1 MTYFI
6 LVATI
11 MLYAILCTNKK
22 VNSDARLIILSVMT
36 VLSLL
41 CLLF

>member
-22 VNSDARLIILSVMT
+22 VNSGARLIILSVMT

>member
-6 LVATI
+6 LVSTI

-22 VNSDARLIILSVMT
+22 VNSGAKLIVLTVMT

-41 CLLF
+41 VLIF

>member
-1 MTYFI
+1 MIYVV

-22 VNSDARLIILSVMT
+22 VKSGARLIILTVMT

-41 CLLF
+41 CLIF

>member
-1 MTYFI
+1 MTYAI

-11 MLYAILCTNKK
+11 MLYAIFCTNKK
-22 VNSDARLIILSVMT
+22 VNSGARLIILTVMT

-41 CLLF
+41 CLIF